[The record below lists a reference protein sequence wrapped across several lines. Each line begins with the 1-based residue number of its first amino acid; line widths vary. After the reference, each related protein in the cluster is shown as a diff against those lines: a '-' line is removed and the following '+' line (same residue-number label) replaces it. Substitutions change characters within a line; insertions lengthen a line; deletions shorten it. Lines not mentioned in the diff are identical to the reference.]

1 MTIIRCIDCAFG
13 NARMTGAGFEIVGIE
28 DYRWA
33 DGHTETEML
42 WGRAEPQISERDL
55 PF

>member
-1 MTIIRCIDCAFG
+1 MTIIRCIDCAFD
-13 NARMTGAGFEIVGIE
+13 NTRMASAGFEIIGVE

-33 DGHTETEML
+33 DGYTETEIF
-42 WGRAEPQISERDL
+42 WAKDEPPIDERDL

>member
-1 MTIIRCIDCAFG
+1 MTIIRCIDCAFD
-13 NARMTGAGFEIVGIE
+13 NARMAVAGFEIIGVE

-33 DGHTETEML
+33 DGHTETEIL
-42 WGRAEPQISERDL
+42 WGKEEPSIGERDL

>member
-1 MTIIRCIDCAFG
+1 
-13 NARMTGAGFEIVGIE
+13 MTGAGFEIVGIE

-42 WGRAEPQISERDL
+42 WGRAELQIIERDL